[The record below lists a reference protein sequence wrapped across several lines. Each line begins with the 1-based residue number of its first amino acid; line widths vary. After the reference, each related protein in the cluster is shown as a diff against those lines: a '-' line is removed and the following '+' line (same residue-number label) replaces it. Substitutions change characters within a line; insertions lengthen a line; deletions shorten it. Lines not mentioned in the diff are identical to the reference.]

1 MFASLLAGLV
11 SGETIDAARR
21 ARRAAITYAICLSL
35 AGFGLL
41 FFIGALYLWAAR
53 HLGPIEASLIF
64 GAVFLGLALIVL
76 VIHKLTASSKM
87 RRAAEQRKSDFT
99 KVGIATA
106 IAVLPGLLRSK
117 AGLGVLMVPA
127 VALLAYVIYREN
139 TTPGPGPDTQ

>member
-1 MFASLLAGLV
+1 MLASLLAGLV

-21 ARRAAITYAICLSL
+21 ARRAAITYVICLSL

-53 HLGPIEASLIF
+53 HLCPIEASLVF
-64 GAVFLGLALIVL
+64 GAVFLALAAIIL
-76 VIHKLTASSKM
+76 VIHKVTAASKV

-106 IAVLPGLLRSK
+106 IAVLPTLVRSK
-117 AGLGVLMVPA
+117 VGLGVLIVPA

-139 TTPGPGPDTQ
+139 TSPGPGPDTQ